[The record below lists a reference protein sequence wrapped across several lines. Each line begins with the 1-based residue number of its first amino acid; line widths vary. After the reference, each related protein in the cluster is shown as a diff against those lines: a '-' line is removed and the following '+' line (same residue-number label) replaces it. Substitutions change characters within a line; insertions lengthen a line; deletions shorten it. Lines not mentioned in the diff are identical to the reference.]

1 MEVTFMSL
9 HNAVAMIKEDHRR
22 VESLYHDYQRLDG
35 QHAEQRRVVEHIC
48 DALEIHARLEE
59 DIFYTAIQARMLQ
72 DRPDL
77 VEEALKEHR
86 AMKRLID
93 QLQNGG
99 LSDTDY
105 DKTVHQLMRDV
116 RHHIHEA
123 EEEMLPRAEQQLG
136 DSLAHLGMQMQQ
148 RKRELLA
155 ARSTAEQL
163 GQGT

>member
-1 MEVTFMSL
+1 L
-9 HNAVAMIKEDHRR
+9 RAYI
-22 VESLYHDYQRLDG
+22 HDYQRLDG

-59 DIFYTAIQARMLQ
+59 DIFYPAIQARMLQ

-77 VEEALKEHR
+77 VEEALKEHK

-116 RHHIHEA
+116 QHHIREA

-148 RKRELLA
+148 RKQELLA

>member
-1 MEVTFMSL
+1 L
-9 HNAVAMIKEDHRR
+9 RAYI
-22 VESLYHDYQRLDG
+22 HDYQRLDG

-59 DIFYTAIQARMLQ
+59 DIFYPAIQARMLQ

-77 VEEALKEHR
+77 VEEALKEHK

-105 DKTVHQLMRDV
+105 NKTVHQLMRDV
-116 RHHIHEA
+116 QHHVR
-123 EEEMLPRAEQQLG
+123 EEEKEILPRAAQQLG
-136 DSLAHLGMQMQQ
+136 HSFEQLAIQMQQ
-148 RKRELLA
+148 RKQELLA
-155 ARSTAEQL
+155 ARSTAASWQV
-163 GQGT
+163 